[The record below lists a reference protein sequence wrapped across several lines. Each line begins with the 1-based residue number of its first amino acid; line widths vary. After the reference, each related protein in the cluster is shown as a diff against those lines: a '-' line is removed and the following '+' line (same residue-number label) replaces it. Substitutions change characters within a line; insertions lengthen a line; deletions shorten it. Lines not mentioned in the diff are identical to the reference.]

1 MKNNFKKRF
10 NFNLQYPKPLEENEL
25 GGLLEVAKSGL
36 LSRYTS
42 NVVNEL
48 EDELAKYYEMQYAVT
63 CTSGTAALHGSLVA
77 LDFPPGSEI
86 ITTSVADIG
95 IVIPIIYE
103 NLIPVFAD
111 IDDETG
117 LMVKTSFSF

>member
-1 MKNNFKKRF
+1 MKNKFKKRF

-25 GGLLEVAKSGL
+25 EGLLEVAKSGL

-48 EDELAKYYEMQYAVT
+48 EDELAEYYEMQYAVT

-77 LDFPPGSEI
+77 LDFPPGYLSGVLRDLVDINITISCLPNNI
-86 ITTSVADIG
+86 IIR
-95 IVIPIIYE
+95 I
-103 NLIPVFAD
+103 N
-111 IDDETG
+111 
-117 LMVKTSFSF
+117 FSRSTIRTI